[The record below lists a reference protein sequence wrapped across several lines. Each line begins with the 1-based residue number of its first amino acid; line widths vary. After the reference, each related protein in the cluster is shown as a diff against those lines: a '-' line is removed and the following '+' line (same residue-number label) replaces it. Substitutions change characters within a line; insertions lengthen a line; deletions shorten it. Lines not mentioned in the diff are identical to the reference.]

1 MNPPSHSDLP
11 ILNDAYAF
19 ILLMYLVLCWIFFIC
34 ISSIKS
40 IVIVD

>member
-1 MNPPSHSDLP
+1 MNPPSHRDLP

-19 ILLMYLVLCWIFFIC
+19 ILLMYLVFRWLFFIC

-40 IVIVD
+40 IIIVD